1 MLPQAFGFAGTTAKF
16 VSLLLL
22 IFWFAGTSLNFCWN
36 HILFLR
42 EPTHVFATTH
52 SPQIC
57 YHDDFLLEP
66 ANHFA
71 TTVLGFVTIVCFV
84 IFCYIHLHDIACF
97 SSQFCYNHALILLET
112 KTIFANIIFN
122 FVGIEDNIC
131 YQAAM
136 AFFLLQPSRI
146 FATTGVAILLLPE
159 PCSKHQEFLLPPPFI
174 FVSIFAG
181 TSLKIAPTVIR
192 FCWNRHFLLRR
203 WR

>member
-1 MLPQAFGFAGTTAKF
+1 MPAGAAMQETAHLVAGTGRLKSCNRHPLMLEPVIIFATTGVWFCWNHRKF

-112 KTIFANIIFN
+112 KTIFATIIF
-122 FVGIEDNIC
+122 
-131 YQAAM
+131 
-136 AFFLLQPSRI
+136 
-146 FATTGVAILLLPE
+146 
-159 PCSKHQEFLLPPPFI
+159 
-174 FVSIFAG
+174 
-181 TSLKIAPTVIR
+181 
-192 FCWNRHFLLRR
+192 
-203 WR
+203 